1 MLNLS
6 GIHTFHHII
15 IQTKKSATH
24 ALLIDTLSGS
34 KFFDTARH
42 VALTLIP
49 FDKPADMCFGSVK
62 EGSDASRLLSLESFL
77 CDVCSFL
84 LA

>member
-6 GIHTFHHII
+6 SIHTFHHII

-49 FDKPADMCFGSVK
+49 ADMCFGSVK